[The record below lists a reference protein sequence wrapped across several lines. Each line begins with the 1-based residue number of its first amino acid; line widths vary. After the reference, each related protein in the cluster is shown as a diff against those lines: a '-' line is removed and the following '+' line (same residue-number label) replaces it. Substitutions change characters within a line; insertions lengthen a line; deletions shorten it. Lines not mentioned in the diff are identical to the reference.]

1 MPATSQVPQLI
12 SGTEANPQEVP
23 LSPGQAS
30 TRRQLEA
37 QGAIDPKA
45 PAGSPRNP
53 LFERPDTTA
62 EGLRKL
68 PADAVT
74 VRTSGAVIQGP
85 VDPEPSLEETY
96 AEQWQARQDAA
107 MDEDVVEL
115 EEEARAE
122 QMAADKDW
130 LRNIAAGATPTGE
143 DMAQGAANTGVLIRD
158 LTRGTV
164 QVGPAAVVGG
174 KKGYNSTIEM
184 IEEIGD
190 NVPFGTITWE
200 GFDGDPNTP
209 ARVQLM
215 SGKEAKAQGFTDET
229 RVGKLPKFDPDK
241 IAATEEKIDTV
252 TGNFVKTAAQFG
264 TGWVSG
270 GRILKGWKTAT
281 TAGNVVKAMAQGAI
295 ADFTAF
301 DGNDARLSN
310 MLNEMAPELR
320 NPITEYLAADD
331 EDPELIGRVKNALEG
346 AGLGVAVDTIFNGIR
361 AVKGSRVLKREARKQ
376 AAEQG
381 YTIDPTLKPEEAE
394 AASEALEKEVQKVL
408 KPKKVKATDQ
418 GDPNALAKDLADP
431 RPEPNLYDLKLET
444 FRTPDDVQTAFKRM
458 ANRNAKDIEAARR
471 GVQSWADTREKAAGL
486 DALELAA
493 SRSVGEALN
502 AEQIVALKQLY
513 IGANENLLRVA
524 KELNDAP
531 NSVPHQ
537 IAMRRAAATAH
548 GIQLEFFGARA
559 EAGRALQAF
568 QMVNDAGPWRGLDL
582 EVRLKELGGSDGA
595 VEMAKSIMKI
605 AENGGLPA
613 RMSTGWDQ
621 ARAGIRTIYSN
632 GLLSGFATPIVNV
645 LGSSAN
651 MVADFGARLA
661 AEGVGNE
668 MERGEALEMLAGY
681 LGTFK
686 EAFRIPK
693 VLRGQE
699 SVGEALSAYAMR
711 TKGEQGPIRALA
723 PGLDNL
729 MPAGV
734 ARSSREESGKVAL
747 TDPKTDKPLGA
758 AAMAT
763 TPVGRWLGKSFRLDE
778 ASPLGRAMD
787 VLQAVMEAPS
797 SANRL
802 GDDLFAAMSARG
814 SIRASAF
821 RMATREGR
829 EAGWTR
835 EQINARQAEL
845 INSPTPRMIAEAE
858 MHLREMT
865 FSREDGKFEQ
875 ALQNLRRMM
884 DNATPIPFGT
894 VVAPFL
900 RTPINIVSTAMR
912 YSPLAPFSMRFR
924 NEIAA
929 GGVQRDM
936 ALGKISLGLAMYAV
950 FMDMSMNGDLTGGG
964 PGNRAQR
971 QAMEREGIN
980 GGVDWQPYSIRIGG
994 RWWSYERIEP
1004 LAQNM
1009 ALVADFSE
1017 LLANTDWDTASQEEL
1032 SEVAANLVAASGQ
1045 AIFQKTTLKGTVD
1058 ILSAVISGDEI
1069 ALDREL
1075 GMRASSMVP
1084 LSSAAR
1090 MLRRGDDP
1098 YVRETHNI
1106 ITTLKNGLP
1115 GMSDDLPMARDLWG
1129 KPRTYQS
1136 GLGAVYDAIALVKT
1150 RTAGANTI
1158 DLEILDNG
1166 VSVAMPSRTISFDGE
1181 SVSLKNR
1188 PDIYSEIVR
1197 QAGEPAFE
1205 QLEAVVSGNH
1215 EDSPYYYSLT
1225 DGPNGG
1231 KAAYIKEVIQDYR
1244 RAAMERVREEFAD
1257 DLTKMREDKLKAI
1270 ERARAGN

>member
-1 MPATSQVPQLI
+1 MDPQLI

-107 MDEDVVEL
+107 MDEDVAEL

-164 QVGPAAVVGG
+164 QVGPSAIVGG

-190 NVPFGTITWE
+190 TVPFGTITWE

-215 SGKEAKAQGFTDET
+215 SGKEAKAKGFTDET
-229 RVGKLPKFDPDK
+229 RVGKLPKFDKDK

-252 TGNFVKTAAQFG
+252 TGNFAKTAAQFG
-264 TGWVSG
+264 VGWVSG
-270 GRILKGWKTAT
+270 GKVLKGWKSAT

-320 NPITEYLAADD
+320 NPVTEYLAADD
-331 EDPELIGRVKNALEG
+331 EDPELIGRAKNALEG

-418 GDPNALAKDLADP
+418 GDPNALAKDLADQ

-444 FRTPDDVQTAFKRM
+444 FRTPDDVQTALKRM

-493 SRSVGEALN
+493 SRSVGEAMN

-621 ARAGIRTIYSN
+621 TRAAIRTVYSN
-632 GLLSGFATPIVNV
+632 GLLSGPASPLVNII
-645 LGSSAN
+645 GSSIN
-651 MVADFGARLA
+651 MVQDLGARLA
-661 AEGVGNE
+661 AESIGNE
-668 MERGEALEMLAGY
+668 MERGESLQMLAGY
-681 LGTFK
+681 IGTFK

-699 SVGEALSAYAMR
+699 SAGEALSAYAMR

-758 AAMAT
+758 AA
-763 TPVGRWLGKSFRLDE
+763 FRLDE

-787 VLQAVMEAPS
+787 VLQAVAEAPS

-814 SIRASAF
+814 SIRTSAF

-835 EQINARQAEL
+835 EQINTRQAEL
-845 INSPTPRMIAEAE
+845 INNPTPRMIAEAE

-875 ALQNLRRMM
+875 GMQNLRRMM

-894 VVAPFL
+894 ALMPFL
-900 RTPINIVSTAMR
+900 RTPTNLVSTAMR
-912 YSPLAPFSMRFR
+912 YSPLAPFSARFR
-924 NEIAA
+924 DEIAA
-929 GGVQRDM
+929 GGATRDLAM
-936 ALGKISLGLAMYAV
+936 GRLSVGLAMYAV

-994 RWWSYERIEP
+994 RWIQYSRLDP
-1004 LAQNM
+1004 LGSNM
-1009 ALVADFSE
+1009 GLIADFGE
-1017 LLANTDWDTASQEEL
+1017 LMANADWDEASQQEQGEIAAHV
-1032 SEVAANLVAASGQ
+1032 VAAVGQ
-1045 AIFQKTTLKGTVD
+1045 AMFEKNMLKGTVEA
-1058 ILSAVISGDEI
+1058 IGALLGGDEA
-1069 ALDREL
+1069 ALEREFGNRL
-1075 GMRASSMVP
+1075 FTLIP
-1084 LSSAAR
+1084 YSSALR
-1090 MLRRGDDP
+1090 TVRRGEDP
-1098 YVRETHNI
+1098 YVRETTNVI
-1106 ITTLKNGLP
+1106 ASVKNGLP

-1136 GLGAVYDAIALVKT
+1136 GLGAVYDAVALVKT

-1244 RAAMERVREEFAD
+1244 RAAMERVREEYAD

-1270 ERARAGN
+1270 ERARTGN